1 MVQPRFT
8 LPSRRLV
15 LGSAAAGAALALGA
29 GCRASSSGAAPVFR
43 NDPFSLGV
51 ASGDPASDGFVLW
64 TRLAPNPLDP
74 DGGMAPE
81 VVDVAWEIASDEAF
95 TQIVRTGVER
105 ALPSQGHSVHA
116 EIHGLEAGREYFY
129 RFHVGGVTSP
139 VGRALTAPEFGA
151 AVDAMKIAWA
161 SCAHYEQG
169 YFHAYRDMAEERVD
183 LVIHTGD
190 YIYESSW
197 GPQVRR
203 HVTPEPY
210 TLDDY
215 RRVHANYRLDP
226 DLQAAAAIAPWLVT
240 WDDHEVDNDYAG
252 DISEEPFVS
261 VEDFR
266 NRRLAAYQA
275 YWENMPLRRRS
286 MLERASGRMRIWGQT
301 VFGNLAEINMTDGRQ
316 FKTPM
321 ACPSAEDRG
330 GQVIDPATCPERED
344 EARTYLGEAQER
356 WLRRGFARS
365 GASWSFIVQPTL
377 FSQFYTTDA
386 ETGQPTSWTDGWDGY
401 PAARRRLAETIA
413 SREGAD
419 SIILGGD
426 THCYWVTE
434 VKTDYADPASPSVG
448 SEFVTTAVT
457 SHHTNHDFFAANAA
471 NFEHIKH
478 FDARERGYGLINL
491 TQERAEV
498 HLRTVG
504 EVKRQD
510 GYAPSDQKVYVVER
524 GARRPVEG

>member
-1 MVQPRFT
+1 MARLDIPAVNRRF
-8 LPSRRLV
+8 V
-15 LGSAAAGAALALGA
+15 LTSAAGGAAAALASA
-29 GCRASSSGAAPVFR
+29 CRAPETGGAPVFR

-74 DGGMAPE
+74 DGGLAPE
-81 VVDVAWEIASDEAF
+81 AVDVAYEIALDEGF
-95 TQIVRTGVER
+95 TQIVRAGVER
-105 ALPSQGHSVHA
+105 ALPGQGHSVHA

-129 RFHVGGVTSP
+129 RFHTGGVTSP
-139 VGRALTAPEFGA
+139 VGRALTAPAYGA
-151 AVDAMKIAWA
+151 GHDSLKIAWA

-169 YFHAYRDMAEERVD
+169 YFHAYRDMADERVD
-183 LVIHTGD
+183 LIIHTGD

-203 HVTPEPY
+203 HISPEPY
-210 TLDDY
+210 TLEDY

-252 DISEEPFVS
+252 DVSEEPFVS
-261 VEDFR
+261 LEDFR
-266 NRRLAAYQA
+266 ARRLAAYQA

-301 VFGNLAEINMTDGRQ
+301 VFGDLAEINMTDGRQ

-321 ACPSAEDRG
+321 ACPTAEDRG
-330 GQVIDPATCPERED
+330 GQVIDPATCDERQD
-344 EARTYLGEAQER
+344 EARSYLGEAQER
-356 WLRRGFARS
+356 WLRRSFARS

-377 FSQFYTTDA
+377 FSQFYTVNP
-386 ETGQPTSWTDGWDGY
+386 ETNLPTSWTDGWDGY
-401 PAARRRLAETIA
+401 PAARRRLAETLA
-413 SREGAD
+413 SREDAD
-419 SIILGGD
+419 PIILGGD
-426 THCYWVTE
+426 THCYWVSE
-434 VKTDYADPASPSVG
+434 VKTDYDDPTSPSVG

-457 SHHTNHDFFAANAA
+457 SHHSNHDLFAANVER
-471 NFEHIKH
+471 FDHIKH

-491 TQERAEV
+491 THDQADV

-504 EVKRQD
+504 EVKRRD
-510 GYAPSDQKVYVVER
+510 GYARRDQKRFVVER
-524 GARRPVEG
+524 GARRPVEA